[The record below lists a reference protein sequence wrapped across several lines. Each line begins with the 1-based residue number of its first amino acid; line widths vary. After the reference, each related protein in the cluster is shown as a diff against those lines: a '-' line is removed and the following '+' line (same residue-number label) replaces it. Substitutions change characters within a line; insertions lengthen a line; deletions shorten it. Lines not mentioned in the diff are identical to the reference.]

1 MILRYV
7 HITEIH
13 NICFLKKF
21 KDFTAFIFT
30 YVSHIFKVQEKNCY
44 SQKRKLH
51 IFKPTK
57 CNDYF
62 SFVIRLLQ
70 FSRLISVI
78 FYLIYFQD
86 CLLAY
91 YIFLVFFSR
100 RKKSWLMFFLI
111 WLYFG
116 VKLPKPNLYYF
127 PWTDYKTG
135 VLSRREYLVELGYF
149 SYLDDTHD

>member
-1 MILRYV
+1 MS
-7 HITEIH
+7 
-13 NICFLKKF
+13 LKKF
-21 KDFTAFIFT
+21 SRLH
-30 YVSHIFKVQEKNCY
+30 VSHIFKVQEKNYY
-44 SQKRKLH
+44 SQERKLH

-62 SFVIRLLQ
+62 SFAIRLLQ

-86 CLLAY
+86 CLLA

-116 VKLPKPNLYYF
+116 VKVPKPNLYYF

>member
-30 YVSHIFKVQEKNCY
+30 YVSHIFKVQEKNYY

-78 FYLIYFQD
+78 FCLIYFQD

-116 VKLPKPNLYYF
+116 SKLPNLY
-127 PWTDYKTG
+127 
-135 VLSRREYLVELGYF
+135 LVN
-149 SYLDDTHD
+149 LDLVNLDLVNLDLVNLDLVNLDLVKCLI

>member
-30 YVSHIFKVQEKNCY
+30 YVSHIFKVQEKNYY

-91 YIFLVFFSR
+91 IFLVFFSR

-116 VKLPKPNLYYF
+116 SKLPNLYLVNL
-127 PWTDYKTG
+127 DLVNLDLVNLDLVNL
-135 VLSRREYLVELGYF
+135 VLVKCLI
-149 SYLDDTHD
+149 

>member
-91 YIFLVFFSR
+91 SFLVFVFQAQ
-100 RKKSWLMFFLI
+100 KKLTNVLPNMIIFCYLNYITFLGLTTRQVCYPEENSI
-111 WLYFG
+111 TWILFLFG
-116 VKLPKPNLYYF
+116 
-127 PWTDYKTG
+127 
-135 VLSRREYLVELGYF
+135 
-149 SYLDDTHD
+149 